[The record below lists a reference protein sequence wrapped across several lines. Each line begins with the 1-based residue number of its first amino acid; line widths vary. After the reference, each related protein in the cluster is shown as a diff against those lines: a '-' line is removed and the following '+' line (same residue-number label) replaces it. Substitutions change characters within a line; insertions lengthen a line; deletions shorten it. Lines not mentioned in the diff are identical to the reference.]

1 MLTLPDKI
9 TRNKIPNCDGAKRN
23 NTIQF
28 LKGPKLLKNTKERVF
43 TNTLWKLS
51 YRDIWCKMKGFGSIL
66 ALTSV
71 PLSSYSHSKKRFNQN
86 INTGSNNVS
95 SKILR
100 SRAPLNGRYI
110 IVPELDIY
118 KRFGNSGYIFY
129 LDQKV
134 RYR

>member
-1 MLTLPDKI
+1 
-9 TRNKIPNCDGAKRN
+9 
-23 NTIQF
+23 
-28 LKGPKLLKNTKERVF
+28 
-43 TNTLWKLS
+43 
-51 YRDIWCKMKGFGSIL
+51 MKGFGSIL